1 MTNEKKKV
9 LLIVLILVSIFS
21 VVAVGTYLI
30 LHDDNKLDVK
40 EKEWIADNTNNV
52 QNVYVVNDIDILAKN
67 GSGVI
72 FDFLDMLK
80 KEYGLDINPITYNSG
95 EQVGD
100 RAFKLTTEVAK
111 NQTEIYKE
119 HYVLISK
126 SLNSIESLKQLNNIN
141 VGVVINDEK
150 SVNNYLNGANIVIK
164 SYETPTKL
172 FEALEQSQD
181 ITYAIVPLE
190 ENLSSI
196 LTSNYYIDYHI
207 SDLNKYLVYE
217 QKEGDLF
224 SSIVSKYFAKFKDD
238 ELLNSYNKNELDAF
252 LSALSVSDKDLKKI
266 QGKTYQYGF
275 LNNSPYEILTSGT
288 YGGIVSEYL
297 SRFGA
302 FSGTEFNFTRYKNF
316 NKFTEAVANNKIDI
330 YYNYY
335 NITTEY
341 NRVDSLDYI
350 SFVVVAPEEDSL
362 VINSVGALGNTP
374 IYVLKDSI
382 LEKYLDEFGGLKVK
396 VYENTRDL
404 RRIANKGYVIAMDK
418 LSFEYYNK
426 DFLSRYNIRY
436 ENVLN
441 DTYNFYVKKDNEIFE
456 LLYAKYINLL
466 DPKEIRVKGLYN
478 HSLTVRSGTIIGQ
491 IARYALI
498 IVFAVVVFLLILYK
512 STKKVKIAKKIKKED
527 KLKYIDQLT
536 SLKNRNYLNDSLPG
550 WNKNSIYPQATIV
563 IDLNRIQDIND
574 TDGYDSGDKQIKAA
588 ANVLVRTQ
596 LDNSDII
603 RTDGNEF
610 LLYLVGYSEKQVVS
624 YIRKLNKEFKKLPY
638 EYGAAIGYSMVL
650 NETKT
655 LEDAINESVDDMK
668 NKKNEQVFAGEKA
681 DEKES

>member
-316 NKFTEAVANNKIDI
+316 NKFTEAVANNKIDL

-498 IVFAVVVFLLILYK
+498 IIFAIVVFLLILYK

-563 IDLNRIQDIND
+563 IDLNKIQDIND

>member
-80 KEYGLDINPITYNSG
+80 KEYSLDINPITYNSG

-172 FEALEQSQD
+172 FEALELSQD

-316 NKFTEAVANNKIDI
+316 NKFTEAVANNKIDL

-362 VINSVGALGNTP
+362 VINSVGVLGNTP

-404 RRIANKGYVIAMDK
+404 RRIANKGYVIAIDK

-441 DTYNFYVKKDNEIFE
+441 DTYNFFVKKDNEIFE

-478 HSLTVRSGTIIGQ
+478 HSLTVKSGTIIGQ

-498 IVFAVVVFLLILYK
+498 IIFAIVVFLLILYK

-550 WNKNSIYPQATIV
+550 WNKNSIYPQATVV
-563 IDLNRIQDIND
+563 IDLNKIQDIND

-638 EYGAAIGYSMVL
+638 EYSYWI
-650 NETKT
+650 
-655 LEDAINESVDDMK
+655 
-668 NKKNEQVFAGEKA
+668 
-681 DEKES
+681 

>member
-21 VVAVGTYLI
+21 VVAVGAYLI

-80 KEYGLDINPITYNSG
+80 KEYSLDINPITYNSG

-172 FEALEQSQD
+172 FEALELSQD

-316 NKFTEAVANNKIDI
+316 NKFTEAVANNKIDL

-362 VINSVGALGNTP
+362 VINSVGVLGNTP

-404 RRIANKGYVIAMDK
+404 RKIANKGYVIAIDK

-441 DTYNFYVKKDNEIFE
+441 DTYNFFVKKDNEIFE

-478 HSLTVRSGTIIGQ
+478 HSLTVKSGTIIGQ

-498 IVFAVVVFLLILYK
+498 IIFTIVVFLLILYK

-550 WNKNSIYPQATIV
+550 WNKNSIYPQATVV
-563 IDLNRIQDIND
+563 IDLNKIQDIND

-650 NETKT
+650 NEAKT

-668 NKKNEQVFAGEKA
+668 NKKNEQVFAGEKV

>member
-172 FEALEQSQD
+172 FEALELSQD

-238 ELLNSYNKNELDAF
+238 DLLNSYNKNELDAF

-316 NKFTEAVANNKIDI
+316 NKFTEAVANNKIDL

-404 RRIANKGYVIAMDK
+404 KRIANKGYVIAIDK

-426 DFLSRYNIRY
+426 DFLSGYNIRY

-478 HSLTVRSGTIIGQ
+478 HSLTVKSGTIIGQ

-498 IVFAVVVFLLILYK
+498 IIFAIVVFLLILYK

-563 IDLNRIQDIND
+563 IDLNKIQDIND

-650 NETKT
+650 NEAKT

>member
-80 KEYGLDINPITYNSG
+80 KEYSLDINPITYNSG

-172 FEALEQSQD
+172 FEALELSQD

-190 ENLSSI
+190 ENLASI

-316 NKFTEAVANNKIDI
+316 NKFTEAVANNKIDL

-362 VINSVGALGNTP
+362 VINSVGVLGNTP

-404 RRIANKGYVIAMDK
+404 RKIANKGYVIAIDK

-441 DTYNFYVKKDNEIFE
+441 DTYNFFVKKDNEIFE

-478 HSLTVRSGTIIGQ
+478 HSLTVKSGTIIGQ

-498 IVFAVVVFLLILYK
+498 IIFAIVVFLLILYK

-550 WNKNSIYPQATIV
+550 WNKNSIYPQATVV
-563 IDLNRIQDIND
+563 IDLNKIQDIND

-650 NETKT
+650 NEAKT

-668 NKKNEQVFAGEKA
+668 NKKNEQVFAGEKV

>member
-172 FEALEQSQD
+172 FEALELSQD

-238 ELLNSYNKNELDAF
+238 DLLNSYNKNELDAF

-316 NKFTEAVANNKIDI
+316 NKFTEAVANNKIDL

-404 RRIANKGYVIAMDK
+404 KRIANKGYVIAIDK

-426 DFLSRYNIRY
+426 DFLSGYNIRY

-478 HSLTVRSGTIIGQ
+478 HSLTVKSGTIIGQ

-498 IVFAVVVFLLILYK
+498 IIFAIVVFLLILYK

-650 NETKT
+650 NEAKT

>member
-172 FEALEQSQD
+172 FEALELSQD

-224 SSIVSKYFAKFKDD
+224 SSIVSKYFVKFKDD
-238 ELLNSYNKNELDAF
+238 KLLNSYNKNELDAF

-316 NKFTEAVANNKIDI
+316 NKFTEAVANNKIDL

-404 RRIANKGYVIAMDK
+404 RKIANKGYVIAIDK

-441 DTYNFYVKKDNEIFE
+441 DTYNFFVKKDNEIFE

-478 HSLTVRSGTIIGQ
+478 HSLTVKSGTIIGQ

-498 IVFAVVVFLLILYK
+498 IIFAIVVFLLILYK

-550 WNKNSIYPQATIV
+550 WNKNSIYPQATVV
-563 IDLNRIQDIND
+563 IDLNKIQDIND

-650 NETKT
+650 NEAKT

-668 NKKNEQVFAGEKA
+668 NKKNEQVFAGEKV

>member
-9 LLIVLILVSIFS
+9 L
-21 VVAVGTYLI
+21 LI

-80 KEYGLDINPITYNSG
+80 KEYSLDINPITYNSG

-172 FEALEQSQD
+172 FEALELSQD

-316 NKFTEAVANNKIDI
+316 NKFTEAVANNKIDL

-362 VINSVGALGNTP
+362 VINSVGVLGNTP

-404 RRIANKGYVIAMDK
+404 RKIANKGYVIAIDK

-441 DTYNFYVKKDNEIFE
+441 DTYNFFVKKDNEIFE

-478 HSLTVRSGTIIGQ
+478 HSLTVKSGTIIGQ

-498 IVFAVVVFLLILYK
+498 IIFTIVVFLLILYK

-550 WNKNSIYPQATIV
+550 WNKNSIYPQATVV
-563 IDLNRIQDIND
+563 IDLNKIQDIND

-650 NETKT
+650 NEAKT

-668 NKKNEQVFAGEKA
+668 NKKNEQVFAGEKV

>member
-172 FEALEQSQD
+172 FEALELSQD

-404 RRIANKGYVIAMDK
+404 RRIANKGYVIAIDK

-478 HSLTVRSGTIIGQ
+478 HSLTVKSGTIIGQ

-498 IVFAVVVFLLILYK
+498 IIFAVVVFLLILYK

-563 IDLNRIQDIND
+563 IDLNKIQDIND

-650 NETKT
+650 NEAKT

-668 NKKNEQVFAGEKA
+668 NKKNEQVFAGEKT

>member
-80 KEYGLDINPITYNSG
+80 KEYSLDINPITYNSG

-172 FEALEQSQD
+172 FEALELSQD

-316 NKFTEAVANNKIDI
+316 NKFTEAVANNKIDL

-404 RRIANKGYVIAMDK
+404 RRIANKGYVIAIDK

-441 DTYNFYVKKDNEIFE
+441 DTYNFFVKKDNEIFE

-478 HSLTVRSGTIIGQ
+478 HSLTVKSGTIIGQ

-498 IVFAVVVFLLILYK
+498 IIFAIVVFLLILYK

-563 IDLNRIQDIND
+563 IDLNKIQDIND

-650 NETKT
+650 NEAKT

-668 NKKNEQVFAGEKA
+668 NKKNEQVFAGEKV

>member
-9 LLIVLILVSIFS
+9 FLIVLILVSIFS

-172 FEALEQSQD
+172 FEALELSQD

-238 ELLNSYNKNELDAF
+238 KLLNSYNKNELDAF

-316 NKFTEAVANNKIDI
+316 NKFTEAVANNKIDL

-404 RRIANKGYVIAMDK
+404 RKIANKGYVIAIDK

-441 DTYNFYVKKDNEIFE
+441 DTYNFFVKKDNEIFE

-478 HSLTVRSGTIIGQ
+478 HSLTVKSGTIIGQ

-498 IVFAVVVFLLILYK
+498 IIFAIVVFLLILYK

-550 WNKNSIYPQATIV
+550 WNKNSIYPQATVV
-563 IDLNRIQDIND
+563 IDLNKIQDIND

-650 NETKT
+650 NEAKT

-668 NKKNEQVFAGEKA
+668 NKKNEQVFAGEKV

>member
-80 KEYGLDINPITYNSG
+80 KEYSLDINPITYNSG

-172 FEALEQSQD
+172 FEALELSQD

-238 ELLNSYNKNELDAF
+238 KLLNSYNKNELDAF

-316 NKFTEAVANNKIDI
+316 NKFTEAVANNKIDL

-404 RRIANKGYVIAMDK
+404 RKIANKGYVIAIDK

-441 DTYNFYVKKDNEIFE
+441 DTYNFFVKKDNEIFE

-478 HSLTVRSGTIIGQ
+478 HSLTVKSGTIIGQ

-498 IVFAVVVFLLILYK
+498 IIFAIVVFLLILYK

-563 IDLNRIQDIND
+563 IDLNKIQDIND

-650 NETKT
+650 NEAKT

-668 NKKNEQVFAGEKA
+668 NKKNEQVFAGEKV

>member
-9 LLIVLILVSIFS
+9 FLIVLILVSIFS

-150 SVNNYLNGANIVIK
+150 SVNNYLNGANMVIK

-172 FEALEQSQD
+172 FEALELSQD

-224 SSIVSKYFAKFKDD
+224 SSIVSKYFVKFKDD
-238 ELLNSYNKNELDAF
+238 KLLNSYNKNELDAF

-316 NKFTEAVANNKIDI
+316 NKFTEAVANNKIDL

-404 RRIANKGYVIAMDK
+404 RRIANKGYVIAIDK

-441 DTYNFYVKKDNEIFE
+441 DTYNFFVKKDNEIFE

-478 HSLTVRSGTIIGQ
+478 HSLTVKSGTIIGQ

-498 IVFAVVVFLLILYK
+498 IIFAIVVFLLILYK

-550 WNKNSIYPQATIV
+550 WNKNSIYPQATVV
-563 IDLNRIQDIND
+563 IDLNKIQDIND

-668 NKKNEQVFAGEKA
+668 NKKNEQVFAGENV

>member
-1 MTNEKKKV
+1 M
-9 LLIVLILVSIFS
+9 
-21 VVAVGTYLI
+21 
-30 LHDDNKLDVK
+30 
-40 EKEWIADNTNNV
+40 
-52 QNVYVVNDIDILAKN
+52 
-67 GSGVI
+67 
-72 FDFLDMLK
+72 
-80 KEYGLDINPITYNSG
+80 
-95 EQVGD
+95 
-100 RAFKLTTEVAK
+100 
-111 NQTEIYKE
+111 
-119 HYVLISK
+119 
-126 SLNSIESLKQLNNIN
+126 
-141 VGVVINDEK
+141 
-150 SVNNYLNGANIVIK
+150 
-164 SYETPTKL
+164 
-172 FEALEQSQD
+172 
-181 ITYAIVPLE
+181 
-190 ENLSSI
+190 
-196 LTSNYYIDYHI
+196 
-207 SDLNKYLVYE
+207 
-217 QKEGDLF
+217 
-224 SSIVSKYFAKFKDD
+224 
-238 ELLNSYNKNELDAF
+238 
-252 LSALSVSDKDLKKI
+252 
-266 QGKTYQYGF
+266 
-275 LNNSPYEILTSGT
+275 
-288 YGGIVSEYL
+288 

-316 NKFTEAVANNKIDI
+316 NKFTEAVANNKIDL

-404 RRIANKGYVIAMDK
+404 RRIANKGYVIAIDK

-441 DTYNFYVKKDNEIFE
+441 DTYNFFVKKDNEIFE

-478 HSLTVRSGTIIGQ
+478 HSLTVKSGTIIGQ

-498 IVFAVVVFLLILYK
+498 IIFAIVVFLLILYK

-550 WNKNSIYPQATIV
+550 WNKNSIYPQATVV
-563 IDLNRIQDIND
+563 IDLNKIQDIND

-668 NKKNEQVFAGEKA
+668 NKKNEQVFAGENV

>member
-172 FEALEQSQD
+172 FEALELSQD

-498 IVFAVVVFLLILYK
+498 IIFAIVVFLLILYK

-563 IDLNRIQDIND
+563 IDLNKIQDIND